1 MGGRPMRGSLS
12 GILPLLETDPWF
24 AGLPP
29 ACRGWLAAA
38 ARRTRLA
45 EGDLAYR
52 VADPPG
58 GLFRVLSGG
67 VRLISYPVTG
77 RPLVNLVVTPGRWFG
92 VLSTLDG
99 GAQPYDAIAMSRTVL
114 LHIPKADIDAIRA
127 VSPDLLRHL
136 ALLACQQQRAA
147 IDHVGLLLRRS
158 PPARLADLLL
168 EMADGKDGGS
178 RVRIARDDLAGRIGL
193 SRQGLGQLLLETE
206 RAGLIRS
213 RPGGI
218 DILDPAGLSA
228 LAR

>member
-1 MGGRPMRGSLS
+1 MAARPMAGSLS

-52 VADPPG
+52 VGDPAC

-67 VRLISYPVTG
+67 VRLISYPAAG
-77 RPLVNLVVTPGRWFG
+77 RPLVNLVVTTGRWFG

-99 GAQPYDAIAMSRTVL
+99 GAQAYDAMALGRTIL
-114 LHIPKADIDAIRA
+114 LHIPKPDIDAMTA
-127 VSPDLLRHL
+127 ASPDLLRHL

-147 IDHVGLLLRRS
+147 INHVGLLLRRS

-168 EMADGKDGGS
+168 QMADGTDGG

-193 SRQGLGQLLLETE
+193 SRHRLGQLLLETE
-206 RAGLIRS
+206 RAGLIRN
-213 RPGGI
+213 RQGGI
-218 DILDPAGLSA
+218 DILDPEGLSA

>member
-1 MGGRPMRGSLS
+1 MAARPMPVSLS

-45 EGDLAYR
+45 EADLAYR
-52 VADPPG
+52 VGDPAG

-67 VRLISYPVTG
+67 VRLVSYPATG
-77 RPLVNLVVTPGRWFG
+77 RPLVNLVVTAGRWFG

-99 GAQPYDAIAMSRTVL
+99 GAQPYDAIAMGRTIL
-114 LHIPKADIDAIRA
+114 LHIPKPDIDAISA

-168 EMADGKDGGS
+168 AMAGGTDGG

-206 RAGLIRS
+206 RAGLIRN
-213 RPGGI
+213 RQGGI
-218 DILDPAGLSA
+218 DILDLEGLSA